1 MKNFA
6 WAVGILAVV
15 IIFIFLYSTK
25 QLSGRDTF
33 IPTPQPVGSPQLE
46 FSKPKEATSNVN
58 AAPFE
63 ILKPDQIE
71 GKKVTIK
78 TAQGDI
84 VIELFSDAPLAAS
97 NFISL
102 AGKKFYDGLTF
113 HRREEG
119 FVIQGGDPKGDGT
132 GDPGYKFSDEPV
144 TRDYQRG
151 TVAMANSGPNTN
163 GSQFFIMLRDAP
175 LEKKYTIFGQVVSG
189 MDVVDGIQVG
199 DKMLEVK
206 TL

>member
-1 MKNFA
+1 MKKLA

-25 QLSGRDTF
+25 QFGGRDTSTA
-33 IPTPQPVGSPQLE
+33 TPQPVGSP
-46 FSKPKEATSNVN
+46 PGTSTMNI
-58 AAPFE
+58 PFE
-63 ILKPDQIE
+63 VLEPDQIE

-78 TAQGDI
+78 TEKGDI
-84 VIELFSDAPLAAS
+84 VIELFGDAPLAAS

-102 AGKKFYDGLTF
+102 ASRKFYDGLTF

-132 GDPGYKFSDEPV
+132 GDPGYKFADEPV
-144 TRDYQRG
+144 TRDYKRG
-151 TVAMANSGPNTN
+151 IVAMANSGPNTN
-163 GSQFFIMLRDAP
+163 GSQFFIVLADYP

-189 MDVVDGIQVG
+189 MDIVDQIKVG
-199 DKMLEVK
+199 DKMETV
-206 TL
+206 TVQ